1 MKIGKL
7 YEVTN
12 DFDVAGRPW
21 LDHEWNW
28 KGWRPAMGTI
38 FLFLGEIP
46 VGPDHLDH
54 QKQILILDEI
64 WYVHP
69 RSVLNRCAVEL
80 KPKQ

>member
-7 YEVTN
+7 YEVEK
-12 DFDVAGRPW
+12 DFDVAKRLW

-28 KGWRPAMGTI
+28 KGERPETGTI

-46 VGPDHLDH
+46 AGPDTLD
-54 QKQILILDEI
+54 QKYILILDKV

-69 RSVLNRCAVEL
+69 RSVLDRCVVEI
-80 KPKQ
+80 KPRR

>member
-12 DFDVAGRPW
+12 DFDVARRPW

-28 KGWRPAMGTI
+28 KGHRPSTGTI
-38 FLFLGEIP
+38 FLFLGEIRA
-46 VGPDHLDH
+46 GRDCLD

-69 RSVLNRCAVEL
+69 RSVLGRCATEI
-80 KPKQ
+80 KTA